1 MLEQMLTDFHFLRP
15 QWLWALAPTVLLYL
29 FLSRRLDARRR
40 WRAVIAPHLLEHLV
54 LDGSDGPRVRPVH
67 LVTAV
72 GILAT
77 VAVAGPTW
85 EREVSPFA
93 EDDAPLVIVL
103 DLSVSMNAIDVQPT
117 RLERA
122 KQKVRDL
129 LELRPGARTALIAY
143 SGSAHTV
150 LPLSND
156 ASMFEVFLDGLDSSV
171 MPVDGNDP
179 VAALIL
185 ADSLLARDSVPGSV
199 LFLTDGI
206 SSEAAPAF
214 ADRETQSEDEVI
226 VLAIGTTEG
235 GPIRSGR
242 DQFVTDESGRR
253 VVATLDRAGLDA
265 LGEQTS
271 TFIAGS
277 TVDARDVER
286 IQRRVQSNLRR
297 VQQDDPTA
305 RWKDAGYYFLYPLVL
320 LALLWF
326 RKGWTVRWGAI
337 ALVAWTAGC
346 ATGGGPTGGAESLVS
361 ETDEQIGVTAGFR
374 FVDLWLTADQQ
385 GRRLFEAGRFTDAA
399 ARFED
404 PQWRATAAYRAG
416 DYEGAILA
424 WALIEAPEADYGMGN
439 AYALRGDYPSAV
451 ASYDRALDARP
462 DWVEARENRDFVAS
476 LIPPPPDDSDDLP
489 EPAPPPNLEA
499 DDVDFENDDQRG
511 ERGEVPQELL
521 SDEELA
527 EIWLRRLQTSPEDF
541 LRRRFMIEQARRA
554 GEGADR

>member
-1 MLEQMLTDFHFLRP
+1 MLESMLADFHFLRP
-15 QWLWALAPTVLLYL
+15 QWLWALAPTALLYL
-29 FLSRRLDARRR
+29 FLSRRLDPRRR
-40 WRAVIAPHLLEHLV
+40 WRRVIAPHLLRHLV
-54 LDGSDGPRVRPVH
+54 LDGSDGPRLRPIH

-72 GILAT
+72 AVLT
-77 VAVAGPTW
+77 TFAVAGPTW

-93 EDDAPLVIVL
+93 EDNAPLVIAL
-103 DLSVSMNAIDVQPT
+103 DLSVSMNSIDVQPT

-156 ASMFEVFLDGLDSSV
+156 VSMFEAFLDGLDPSV
-171 MPVDGNDP
+171 MPVAGKDP
-179 VAALIL
+179 VAALVL

-206 SSEAAPAF
+206 SSEAVPAF
-214 ADRETQSEDEVI
+214 VVRESGTADEVM

-235 GPIRSGR
+235 GPIRSGQN
-242 DQFVTDESGRR
+242 QFVTDESGRR
-253 VVATLDRAGLDA
+253 ITTTLDRAGLDA
-265 LGEQTS
+265 LKEQTS

-277 TVDARDVER
+277 TVDASDVER

-305 RWKDAGYYFLYPLVL
+305 RWKDAGYYLLYPIAL

-326 RKGWTVRWGAI
+326 RKGWTVRWGAV

-346 ATGGGPTGGAESLVS
+346 AMDGSRVDDTADLVFETEERRIGS
-361 ETDEQIGVTAGFR
+361 EGLR
-374 FVDLWLTADQQ
+374 FIDLWLSPDQQ
-385 GRRLFEAGRFTDAA
+385 GRRLFEADRFFEAA

-404 PQWRATAAYRAG
+404 PLWRATAAYRAG
-416 DYEGAILA
+416 DYDGAILA
-424 WALIEAPEADYGMGN
+424 WALVETPEADYGMGN
-439 AYALRGDYPSAV
+439 AYALSGDYTSAV
-451 ASYDRALDARP
+451 ASYDRALAARP
-462 DWVEARENRDFVAS
+462 AWVEARENRDFVAS
-476 LIPPPPDDSDDLP
+476 LIPPPPEESDDLP

-499 DDVDFENDDQRG
+499 DDVEFDNDEERG

-527 EIWLRRLQTSPEDF
+527 EIWLRRLQTSPENF
-541 LRRRFMIEQARRA
+541 LRRRFLIEQARRT
-554 GEGADR
+554 GEGGER